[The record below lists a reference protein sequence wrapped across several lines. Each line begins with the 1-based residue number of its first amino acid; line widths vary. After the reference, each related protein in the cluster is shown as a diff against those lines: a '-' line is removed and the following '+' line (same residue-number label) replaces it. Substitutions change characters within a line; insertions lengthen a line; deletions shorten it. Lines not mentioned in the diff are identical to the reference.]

1 MLSLCG
7 ALAVPRQHHTR
18 SDIIAMFWSKRSPG
32 SQAKVGGGDE
42 APLQG
47 RVPGGLVAST
57 LQAEPGWP
65 VSLLWSWLWPRAL
78 EPGVGGGAPRQGPA
92 EPSPQARCSWYSGC
106 LTRPS

>member
-57 LQAEPGWP
+57 PQAEPGRP
-65 VSLLWSWLWPRAL
+65 VSLPWSWLWPRAL
-78 EPGVGGGAPRQGPA
+78 EPGVGGRSSEA
-92 EPSPQARCSWYSGC
+92 
-106 LTRPS
+106 RPS